1 MSELNINKRFGN
13 KVREYRQ
20 KHSISQYILADL
32 LCYTQ
37 AEISKIENGK
47 KDITISK
54 FFYINNILKLIDFSL

>member
-20 KHSISQYILADL
+20 KHQISQYVLGTILS
-32 LCYTQ
+32 YTQ

-54 FFYINNILKLIDFSL
+54 FSYINNILKLIDFNL

>member
-1 MSELNINKRFGN
+1 MSELNINKRLGN

-20 KHSISQYILADL
+20 KHNISQYVLAGL

-54 FFYINNILKLIDFSL
+54 FAYINNILKLIDFNL

>member
-1 MSELNINKRFGN
+1 MSELNINKRFGT
-13 KVREYRQ
+13 KVREYRE
-20 KHSISQYILADL
+20 KHQISQYILADL

-54 FFYINNILKLIDFSL
+54 FVYINNILKLVNFDL